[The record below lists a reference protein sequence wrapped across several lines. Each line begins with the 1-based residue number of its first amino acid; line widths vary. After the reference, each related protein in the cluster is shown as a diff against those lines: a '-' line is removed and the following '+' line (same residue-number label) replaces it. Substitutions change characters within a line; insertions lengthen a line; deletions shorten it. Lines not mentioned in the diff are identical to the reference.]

1 MQEPTAAERILGML
15 SLARIRHAIPSV
27 NANQML
33 EQINIV
39 HREFRN
45 LIPEIPSRDL
55 YMRFLY
61 SDLVSRKNDLWF
73 ELGTDQWTIELT
85 KEAAE
90 RNIALIKARHGELFL
105 KQLEAAAR
113 TFAGLFRVRTTPPEV
128 A

>member
-15 SLARIRHAIPSV
+15 SLARIRHALPRV

-39 HREFRN
+39 HREFPN

-61 SDLVSRKNDLWF
+61 SDLVSRKNDLSF

-90 RNIALIKARHGELFL
+90 RNIALIRRWHGDLFL

-113 TFAGLFRVRTTPPEV
+113 MFAGLFNVQTTPPEV